1 MNNMYGHKLV
11 NHDEK
16 KIKVYLTKGTVGTIS
31 KINKHA
37 LNTKYVPMEFRTDFY
52 YDIFDDLVIDRHYL
66 NKINIQS
73 KQMIP
78 DEILLAEYAY
88 ALTPTLARLNHW
100 DKVTLVIDP
109 NEEEDPDLQIR
120 LLYTAITRAR
130 KSLTIII

>member
-1 MNNMYGHKLV
+1 MYSHKLV

-16 KIKVYLTKGTVGTIS
+16 KIKVYLTKGTVGTIN

-37 LNTKYVPMEFRTDFY
+37 LNTKYVPMEFRPDFY
-52 YDIFDDLVIDRHYL
+52 YDVFDDLVIDRHYL

-88 ALTPTLARLNHW
+88 ALTPTLARLDHW